1 MDSIQNACKKHCIW
15 GTENSI
21 NILERPLYDKKN
33 VIKLKFFEKSM
44 EFDHDGCFPYMLKN
58 VSMVIGFKKRVH
70 HVTQQIKVLSFQK
83 EGKLSHLDLQI

>member
-1 MDSIQNACKKHCIW
+1 MLVKNIAFGEQKIQSISLKGHCMI
-15 GTENSI
+15 
-21 NILERPLYDKKN
+21 KKN